1 MQCAVCS
8 VLVLRSPLG
17 LRSHRQT
24 VLLPCQPVG
33 DTFCGVVAP
42 TPCLQWQRF
51 ARFVAAGDAKEA
63 WLSISASTLQLTLP
77 AALLAAA
84 LQGSLWGGAPPPAV
98 EAAGAAACAG
108 AAVAAGTEVWKVLEG
123 FRG

>member
-1 MQCAVCS
+1 MHSLANSVPAVPAC
-8 VLVLRSPLG
+8 LRLI
-17 LRSHRQT
+17 LRRR
-24 VLLPCQPVG
+24 G
-33 DTFCGVVAP
+33 P

-51 ARFVAAGDAKEA
+51 AGFVAAGDAKEA

-98 EAAGAAACAG
+98 VAAGAVAFAG
-108 AAVAAGTEVWKVLEG
+108 AAVAAGTEVWKVVEG